1 MRLRLSAVL
10 ASLPRTYWLLW
21 VGTLVNR
28 LGSFVIPF
36 LTLYLTQRRGLPI
49 SQAALMVSLFGAGSF
64 SAALIGGELAD
75 RLGRR
80 PVMLLS
86 FLLAPLN
93 MLALGLVQPLALL
106 ALLTFTQGLLTDLYR
121 PAVSA
126 AIADL
131 VPSEDRPRAFGYL
144 YWAINLGF
152 AIAPV
157 VAGLMARLDYF
168 LLFAGDA
175 ATTFAFG
182 LIVLAGVRETRPP
195 EAHAASKAPLR
206 QRVGQLRR
214 SPLMLLF
221 CALALAFGIIYMQ
234 ANVTLPVDMAA
245 HGLGPEQYG
254 LAIAVN
260 GVLIVLLGL
269 PASHA
274 AGRWPRYGALAVAAI
289 LAGAGFG
296 LTGLASTLLLF
307 GLSIGVWTLG
317 EITASTIAPA
327 IVADLSPIELRGLF
341 QGAFGAAWGLSAFA
355 GPLLGGW
362 VYQRFGAG
370 TLWGGCL
377 ILGSFLAL
385 GYLALGRRASRSD
398 AGVLAAAASPPP
410 AESSP

>member
-1 MRLRLSAVL
+1 MRLRPPAVL
-10 ASLPRTYWLLW
+10 ASLPRTFWLLW
-21 VGTLVNR
+21 LGTLVNR
-28 LGSFVIPF
+28 LGGFVVPF
-36 LTLYLTQRRGLPI
+36 LTLYLTQRRGLPVA
-49 SQAALMVSLFGAGSF
+49 QAALMVSLFGAGSF
-64 SAALIGGELAD
+64 SAALLGGELAD

-93 MLALGLVQPLALL
+93 MIALGLVQPLALL
-106 ALLTFTQGLLTDLYR
+106 ATLTFTQGLLTDLYR

-131 VPSEDRPRAFGYL
+131 VPAEDRPRAFGYM

-157 VAGLMARLDYF
+157 LAGLMARLDYF
-168 LLFAGDA
+168 LLFVGDA

-206 QRVGQLRR
+206 ARIGQLRR

-221 CALALAFGIIYMQ
+221 CALALASGMIFMQ
-234 ANVTLPVDMAA
+234 ANITLPVVMAS
-245 HGLGPEQYG
+245 HGLGPGQYG

-274 AGRWPRYGALAVAAI
+274 AGRWPRYAAMALAAI
-289 LAGAGFG
+289 LVGAGFG
-296 LTGLASTLLLF
+296 LTGLAGTLLAF

-317 EITASTIAPA
+317 EIVAATIAPA
-327 IVADLSPIELRGLF
+327 IVADLSPVELRGLF
-341 QGAFGAAWGLSAFA
+341 QGAYSAAWGLSAFG

-362 VYQRFGAG
+362 VYQQ
-370 TLWGGCL
+370 
-377 ILGSFLAL
+377 LGSDALWAGCLAL
-385 GYLALGRRASRSD
+385 GLILAGGYLGLGRRAAKFD
-398 AGVLAAAASPPP
+398 GLIVLRDQ
-410 AESSP
+410 